1 MLEQEGQP
9 NLILIYVVRVQLR
22 KDFTVDLDGS
32 IQGEG
37 LTLSDLG
44 FLFSAQ
50 QRFEDAHGRTRRGNA
65 LVAARG
71 HA

>member
-32 IQGEG
+32 IKREG
-37 LTLSDLG
+37 YDLLTITLIVEAVDLLGAAQAEAVTLSDPG
-44 FLFSAQ
+44 V
-50 QRFEDAHGRTRRGNA
+50 RPIP
-65 LVAARG
+65 
-71 HA
+71 

>member
-37 LTLSDLG
+37 YDLLTITLIVEAVDLLGAAQAETVTLSDPG
-44 FLFSAQ
+44 V
-50 QRFEDAHGRTRRGNA
+50 RPIP
-65 LVAARG
+65 
-71 HA
+71 